1 MIPFL
6 AAALLLPALLQGGVQ
21 KNQDPAWEP
30 ANDTTARLLITQ
42 DQINQRADS
51 WLSKYKGI
59 VTKSSI
65 GKTREGRDIPIYKI
79 DTRSAKNVE
88 HKEAMLLAGIHPR
101 EQQPSRDLLRF
112 MDELLAGYQR
122 DERIT
127 DILDRQ
133 IIWVVPSFNVD
144 GKLHDVTE
152 RDWRKNR
159 STNAD
164 GSRGVDL
171 NRNFS
176 IRWGGG
182 RLFDKTWKTTTTT
195 ANNNIFE
202 GTAPLSEPESKALAN
217 FFESRPNLVAFL
229 DIHNPLREIL
239 FPPYATIADGQR
251 MHKTAIQMQ
260 RAQQGEPYKVTK
272 PLFGQEPPA
281 DERSGNSGL
290 TYHHAYYLFGIHG
303 FNFEISNPAKKTGLS
318 GRYPSASD
326 ADKEYTTH
334 VRGAWLEWLDSVH
347 SYPLTRRGDAR
358 VNGSATTTS
367 RPKSGSTFGWIP
379 PTISGSAEWAV
390 ITSDDPRLQCIS
402 EIRRA
407 PFQNPFTIR
416 LSDGIRPGTRID
428 IKLTVWGQNRSRTVI
443 SIPLVTE

>member
-1 MIPFL
+1 MKPIL
-6 AAALLLPALLQGGVQ
+6 IAALLLPALLQGGTSP
-21 KNQDPAWEP
+21 NQDPNWEP
-30 ANDTTARLLITQ
+30 VSDTNARILLTQ
-42 DQINQRADS
+42 AQIDQRADS
-51 WLSKYKGI
+51 WLRQYKGI
-59 VTKSSI
+59 VSKSSI
-65 GKTREGRDIPIYKI
+65 GKTREGRDIAIYKI
-79 DTRSAKNVE
+79 DTRSGKNPE
-88 HKEAMLLAGIHPR
+88 RKEVMLLAGIHPR

-112 MDELLAGYQR
+112 MDELLASYQK

-133 IIWVVPSFNVD
+133 IIWIVPSFNVD

-159 STNAD
+159 SQNPD

-176 IRWGGG
+176 VRWGGG
-182 RLFDKTWKTTTTT
+182 RLFDKTWNTTTTN
-195 ANNNIFE
+195 AKNNIYE
-202 GTAPLSEPESKALAN
+202 GPAPLSEPETKALAS

-260 RAQQGEPYKVTK
+260 RAQQGEPYKITK
-272 PLFGQEPPA
+272 PLFGQEPPT

-303 FNFEISNPAKKTGLS
+303 FNFEISNPAKKTGVS
-318 GRYPSASD
+318 GRYPSAAD
-326 ADKEYTTH
+326 ADREYASN
-334 VRGAWLEWLDSVH
+334 VRGAWLEWLDSTH

-358 VNGSATTTS
+358 ATGMATTTA
-367 RPKSGSTFGWIP
+367 RPTAGTTFGWIP
-379 PTISGSAEWAV
+379 PTIAGSAEWAV
-390 ITSDDPRLQCIS
+390 VTSDDPRLQCIS

-407 PFQNPFTIR
+407 PFKNPFTLR

-443 SIPLVTE
+443 TLPLVTE

>member
-1 MIPFL
+1 MKPFL
-6 AAALLLPALLQGGVQ
+6 IAALFLPAFLQGGSVQ
-21 KNQDPAWEP
+21 TQDPAWEP

-42 DQINQRADS
+42 DEINQRADS
-51 WLSKYKGI
+51 WLRKYKGI

-79 DTRSAKNVE
+79 DTHSPNNVE
-88 HKEAMLLAGIHPR
+88 QKEIMLLAGIHPR

-112 MDELLAGYQR
+112 MDELLGSYR
-122 DERIT
+122 KDDRIT
-127 DILDRQ
+127 EMLDRQ

-144 GKLHDVTE
+144 GKLHDVSE

-159 STNAD
+159 STNPD

-176 IRWGGG
+176 VRWGGG
-182 RLFDKTWKTTTTT
+182 RLFDKTWNTTTTN
-195 ANNNIFE
+195 AKNNIYE
-202 GTAPLSEPESKALAN
+202 GPAPLSEPESKALAS

-251 MHKTAIQMQ
+251 MYKTAIQMQ

-303 FNFEISNPAKKTGLS
+303 FNFEISNPAKKTGVS
-318 GRYPSASD
+318 GRYPSAPD

-347 SYPLTRRGDAR
+347 TYPLTRRGDAR
-358 VNGSATTTS
+358 VNGPATTTA
-367 RPKSGSTFGWIP
+367 RPQSGTTFGWIP
-379 PTISGSAEWAV
+379 PEISGSADWAV

-407 PFQNPFTIR
+407 PFRNPFTIR

-443 SIPLVTE
+443 TIPLVTE